1 MKDYPGGQNPHPTI
15 YVVVHGTIPSGE
27 WMNECMTGKRKLMIH
42 NRITLPTF
50 YLLFA
55 CTDAAATLKNQKKE
69 V

>member
-1 MKDYPGGQNPHPTI
+1 
-15 YVVVHGTIPSGE
+15 VVVHGTIPSGE